1 MSQDSFSSN
10 ELDENGG
17 NHAPGSENNIY
28 KGLRLEKNMAGTMDC
43 KDKRGA
49 WIKMSLGV
57 RNGWGHSSSEA
68 LTWTSAGDSLHSWGL
83 KTPSDV
89 DMMENKLGRE
99 QVEAD

>member
-28 KGLRLEKNMAGTMDC
+28 KGPRLEKNMAGTMDRK

-49 WIKMSLGV
+49 WLKTSLGI
-57 RNGWGHSSSEA
+57 RNG
-68 LTWTSAGDSLHSWGL
+68 
-83 KTPSDV
+83 
-89 DMMENKLGRE
+89 
-99 QVEAD
+99 